1 MRYDRRDGEHERGGA
16 EALERAP
23 KIGASTLVQALGG
36 GMSAKA
42 GGSTLTGS
50 GDAIH
55 EAAAAGVAGGGGALP
70 HLGAIQQ
77 SFGRHDVS
85 GVEAHVGGP
94 AEDATRAIGAEA
106 YATGNHVAFAG
117 APSLHTAAHEA
128 AHVVQQRGGVQL
140 KGGVGAAGDA
150 HEQHADAVA
159 DLVVQ
164 GRSAEGLLDPYA
176 GGGGGGGAPAVQR
189 QQAAPAAGTEAI
201 VQKLDALAAITFDV
215 KKPAFDIDAVTAWTA
230 GFLQVIG
237 EAKAAA
243 GGAAPAELVQAV
255 DRCVSAKLPALQK
268 AAEDIRTATV
278 QAANDSSVAKK
289 DPATATFP
297 TQAQAQKLA
306 GDGAKINQLSRDA
319 ALPAGAAA
327 KTTLQTAASTAQDAA
342 LAVLQAISVAGARER
357 WKTGTS
363 TETPSAD
370 KAGTGARKEVDDIF
384 QDAGWNSRV
393 STYEN
398 DEGKKRV
405 YDWCGMFVVSALHKS
420 GGLAKQLRA
429 GFYHTDNVQ
438 DFFKYEQLHNAGRAP
453 KSIWAEGQWS
463 NLKQFHAGR
472 GSPRLWTP
480 RATIQAALAGSGTVD
495 IRPGDTCLIDHD
507 GGNTPSHI
515 VMVESYDQ
523 TTKQLVTIEGN
534 TFGIHAGK
542 DGKAERVD
550 DDHLKKSKQGK
561 GTATGIH
568 VRDMRT
574 LAPGPGKYVVT
585 DGQATVREDEN
596 LTKVKKQDGKKVII
610 PADSTV
616 DVTEIK
622 ESGGKKYAK
631 VDGWGWTSFSNLDH
645 SAKPPSGAYKASGG
659 ATVWG
664 VGRPSIVDFEDGHDY
679 AVDDVP
685 AELTTTSPDDI
696 RALAKKKGKEG
707 AAARKVDIK

>member
-1 MRYDRRDGEHERGGA
+1 MKYDRRGGEHGRGGA
-16 EALERAP
+16 SEVQRAP

-36 GMSAKA
+36 DVSASA
-42 GGSTLTGS
+42 GASAQAGSD
-50 GDAIH
+50 DAVH
-55 EAAAAGVAGGGGALP
+55 AAAAAGVAGGGGSLP
-70 HLGAIQQ
+70 HLDAIQR

-85 GVEAHVGGP
+85 GVEAHVGGG
-94 AEDATRAIGAEA
+94 AEEATRALGAEA
-106 YATGNHVAFAG
+106 YATGNHVAFGG

-176 GGGGGGGAPAVQR
+176 GGAGGAPAVQR
-189 QQAAPAAGTEAI
+189 QPAQPGAGTQAI
-201 VQKLDALAAITFDV
+201 VQKLDALAAIAFDA
-215 KKPAFDIDAVTAWTA
+215 KKPAFDIDTVTAWMD

-243 GGAAPAELVQAV
+243 GGAPPAELVQAV
-255 DRCVSAKLPALQK
+255 DRCVSARVPALQK
-268 AAEDIRTATV
+268 AAEDLRAATV
-278 QAANDSSVAKK
+278 QATNDSSVAKK
-289 DPATATFP
+289 DPAKATLP
-297 TQAQAQKLA
+297 TQAQAKKLA
-306 GDGAKINQLSRDA
+306 DDGAKVNQLSRDA
-319 ALPAGAAA
+319 ALPAGAGA
-327 KTTLQTAASTAQDAA
+327 KTTLQTAASAAQDAA
-342 LAVLQAISVAGARER
+342 LAVVQAISVAGARER
-357 WKTGTS
+357 WKTGS
-363 TETPSAD
+363 ATETPSAD
-370 KAGTGARKEVDDIF
+370 KAGTGARKEIDDVF
-384 QDAGWNSRV
+384 QDSGWNSRV

-405 YDWCGMFVVSALHKS
+405 YDWCGMFVVSSLHKS

-453 KSIWAEGQWS
+453 KSIWAEGQWW
-463 NLKQFHAGR
+463 NLKTFHETR
-472 GSPRLWTP
+472 GSARKWTP
-480 RATIQAALAGSGTVD
+480 RATIQAALAGGGAVD

-507 GGNTPSHI
+507 GGNSPSHI

-534 TFGIHAGK
+534 TYGIHADK

-550 DDHLKKSKQGK
+550 DATLKKSAQGS
-561 GTATGIH
+561 GTAAGVH
-568 VRDMRT
+568 VRDLRT

-585 DGQATVREDEN
+585 DAQATVREDEN
-596 LTKVKKQDGKKVII
+596 LSKVKTDGGKKVII

-631 VDGWGWTSFSNLDH
+631 VDGWGWTLYSNLGF
-645 SAKPPSGAYKASGG
+645 SAKPPDGAYKAASG

-685 AELTTTSPDDI
+685 AELKTTSPDGI
-696 RALAKKKGKEG
+696 RELAKKKGKEG

>member
-1 MRYDRRDGEHERGGA
+1 MRYDRRGGEHGGGGGGGG
-16 EALERAP
+16 ELVP
-23 KIGASTLVQALGG
+23 KIGARTLVQALGG
-36 GMSAKA
+36 TVAAPVGA
-42 GGSTLTGS
+42 STPTGS
-50 GDAIH
+50 GA
-55 EAAAAGVAGGGGALP
+55 
-70 HLGAIQQ
+70 
-77 SFGRHDVS
+77 
-85 GVEAHVGGP
+85 
-94 AEDATRAIGAEA
+94 
-106 YATGNHVAFAG
+106 
-117 APSLHTAAHEA
+117 
-128 AHVVQQRGGVQL
+128 
-140 KGGVGAAGDA
+140 
-150 HEQHADAVA
+150 
-159 DLVVQ
+159 
-164 GRSAEGLLDPYA
+164 
-176 GGGGGGGAPAVQR
+176 
-189 QQAAPAAGTEAI
+189 EAI
-201 VQKLDALAAITFDV
+201 VQKLDALAAIAFDV
-215 KKPAFDIDAVTAWTA
+215 TKPAFDIDAVTAWMS
-230 GFLQVIG
+230 GLVGVIG

-243 GGAAPAELVQAV
+243 GAANAEIVAAV
-255 DRCVSAKLPALQK
+255 DRCVSGKVPALQK
-268 AAEDIRTATV
+268 AAEDLRTATV

-289 DPATATFP
+289 DPAKATLP
-297 TQAQAQKLA
+297 SQAQAQKLA
-306 GDGAKINQLSRDA
+306 GDGAKLNQLSRDA

-370 KAGTGARKEVDDIF
+370 KAGTGARKEIDDIF
-384 QDAGWNSRV
+384 QDAGWGSRV
-393 STYEN
+393 GTFEN

-429 GFYHTDNVQ
+429 GFYHTDNVE

-453 KSIWAEGQWS
+453 KSIWAEGQWW
-463 NLKQFHAGR
+463 NLRTFHETR
-472 GSPRLWTP
+472 GSARRWTP
-480 RATIQAALAGSGTVD
+480 RATIKAALEGSGTVD

-507 GGNTPSHI
+507 GGNTPAHI

-534 TFGIHAGK
+534 TFGIHADK

-550 DDHLKKSKQGK
+550 DDHLKKSTQGS
-561 GTATGIH
+561 GTAAGLH

-585 DGQATVREDEN
+585 DAQATVREDEN
-596 LTKVKKQDGKKVII
+596 LSKVKQEGGKKVII
-610 PADSTV
+610 PADSSV

-631 VDGWGWTSFSNLDH
+631 VDGWGWTLFSNLGH
-645 SAKPPSGAYKASGG
+645 SGKPPKGAYTAKGG

-679 AVDDVP
+679 AVHDVP
-685 AELTTTSPDDI
+685 AELQTTSPDEI
-696 RALAKKKGKEG
+696 RELAKKKGKEG